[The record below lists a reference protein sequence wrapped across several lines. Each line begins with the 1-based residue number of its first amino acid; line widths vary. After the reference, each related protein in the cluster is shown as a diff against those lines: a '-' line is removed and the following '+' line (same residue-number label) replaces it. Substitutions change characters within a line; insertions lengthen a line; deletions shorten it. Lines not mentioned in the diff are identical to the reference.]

1 MRGLLGCF
9 CGQRICFIGTNST
22 RQRNVATYWAMLT
35 KMVERFDPYQYR
47 VREGAQALTDPLE
60 DDDDDE
66 HEDD

>member
-1 MRGLLGCF
+1 
-9 CGQRICFIGTNST
+9 
-22 RQRNVATYWAMLT
+22 MLT
-35 KMVERFDPYQYR
+35 KLVERFDPYQYR